1 MTSEVGRRPAPVAPT
16 ITGPT
21 LFSRIYGF
29 GSIYG
34 KTMRDSR
41 RAVIGI
47 ALVMGLALVAVS
59 YAIVQEFNTPASRQQ
74 LVAVVA
80 AVPAILAGL
89 AGKAVNVGTLGGYL
103 QYKYGSFFP
112 EITSLWAIL
121 ALSATLATEAR
132 RGSLEFVAASAMT
145 RRRVA
150 LEKLFAHLTGQAI
163 VAIVVFVALLF
174 VGSSV
179 QGLPGDAI
187 TVQMAAGYALWL
199 FLLGIAAGSVAFAL
213 APFVGRGSAAG
224 VAGAVLFGG
233 FIVNGYQAAIPT
245 LAPLANLTW
254 FGWTSNHVPL
264 AGQFDW
270 VTLLPVALVALV
282 LFTVGVE
289 AFARRDIG
297 ATSPIP
303 TPSLPRALVGLRGPT
318 GRAVGQNLPSSIAWG
333 IGIGLFGLAIAGSG
347 KSFVDEL
354 GKATDF
360 VKLLNQVFPGFDI
373 RSVGGFLQL
382 LYVEFGLILAGLA
395 AATLVA
401 VWGSDET
408 SGRLEFLLASP
419 LSRIRWVTSGGV
431 AIMAGIVVVTIIAA
445 LGIAVGAVIA
455 GGDIVQPV
463 VGSLVLGLYAAAL
476 GGIGV
481 AVGGLFRTSWAGP
494 AVALFAIVTW
504 LIDLLAPAF
513 RLPDFVHQLALTSHY
528 GFTMLGQWDWVG
540 VVASLVLAVG
550 GVALGAWGFRRRD
563 LRA

>member
-1 MTSEVGRRPAPVAPT
+1 MTSEVGRREAPAAPT
-16 ITGPT
+16 ILGPS
-21 LFSRIYGF
+21 LRSRIFGF

-47 ALVMGLALVAVS
+47 AVVLGLLLLAVS
-59 YAIVQEFNTPASRQQ
+59 YAIVSEFNTLASRQQ

-80 AVPAILAGL
+80 AVPAILQGL

-112 EITSLWAIL
+112 IIVSLWAIL

-132 RGSLEFVAASAMT
+132 RGSMEFVASTAMT
-145 RRRVA
+145 KRRIA
-150 LEKLFAHLTGQAI
+150 IEKLSAHLTGQAI
-163 VAIVVFVALLF
+163 VALVVFLSLLT
-174 VGSSV
+174 VGRSIN
-179 QGLPGDAI
+179 GLPGDEI
-187 TVQMAAGYALWL
+187 TIEMAAGYAIWL
-199 FLLGIAAGSVAFAL
+199 FLLGIAAGGVAFAL
-213 APFVGRGSAAG
+213 APFLGRGSAAG

-254 FGWTSNHVPL
+254 FGWTANHVPL
-264 AGQFDW
+264 AGEFDW
-270 VTLLPVALVALV
+270 VTLLPVAIVSIV
-282 LFTVGVE
+282 LFVIGVE
-289 AFARRDIG
+289 AFARRDVG

-303 TPSLPRALVGLRGPT
+303 TPSLPRSLVGLQGPT
-318 GRAVGQNLPSSIAWG
+318 GRAIGQNLPSSIAWG

-347 KSFVDEL
+347 KSFIDEL

-382 LYVEFGLILAGLA
+382 LYVEFGMILAGLA

-401 VWGSDET
+401 VWASDET

-419 LSRIRWVTSGGV
+419 LSRVRWATSGGL
-431 AIMAGIVVVTIIAA
+431 AIITGVILVTLVAA
-445 LGIAVGAVIA
+445 LGIAIGAVIA

-463 VGSLVLGLYAAAL
+463 VGSLVLALYGAAL
-476 GGIGV
+476 GGVGV
-481 AVGGLFRTSWAGP
+481 AIGGLFRASWAGP
-494 AVALFAIVTW
+494 AVALITIVTW
-504 LIDLLAPAF
+504 LINLLAPAF
-513 RLPDFVHQLALTSHY
+513 KLPDFVHQLALTSHY
-528 GFTMLGQWDWVG
+528 GFTMLGQWDPVG
-540 VVASLVLAVG
+540 IVASVVLAVG
-550 GVALGAWGFRRRD
+550 GVALGAWGFKRRD
-563 LRA
+563 LRG

>member
-1 MTSEVGRRPAPVAPT
+1 MTSEVGRREAPAAPT
-16 ITGPT
+16 ILGPS
-21 LFSRIYGF
+21 LISRIYGF
-29 GSIYG
+29 GSVYG

-47 ALVMGLALVAVS
+47 ALAMGLGLVAVS
-59 YAIVQEFNTPASRQQ
+59 FAIVQEFNTPASRQQ

-80 AVPAILAGL
+80 AVPAILQGL
-89 AGKAVNVGTLGGYL
+89 AGKAINVGTLGGYL
-103 QYKYGSFFP
+103 AYKYGVFFP

-163 VAIVVFVALLF
+163 VAIVVFLALLF

-179 QGLPGDAI
+179 NGLPGDAI
-187 TVQMAAGYALWL
+187 SVEMAAGYAILL

-213 APFVGRGSAAG
+213 APFIGRGSAAG
-224 VAGAVLFGG
+224 VAAAVMFGG
-233 FIVNGYQAAIPT
+233 FIVNGYQAAIPS
-245 LAPLANLTW
+245 LAPFANVTW
-254 FGWTSNHVPL
+254 FGWTANHVPL
-264 AGQFDW
+264 AGQYDW
-270 VTLLPVALVALV
+270 PSLLPVALVALV
-282 LFTVGVE
+282 LFVVGVE

-303 TPSLPRALVGLRGPT
+303 TPSLPRALIGLRGPA
-318 GRAVGQNLPSSIAWG
+318 GRAIGQNIPSSIAWG

-347 KSFVDEL
+347 KSFIDEL

-360 VKLLNQVFPGFDI
+360 VKLLNQIFPGFDI

-401 VWGSDET
+401 VWASDET

-419 LSRIRWVTSGGV
+419 LSRVRWVASGGI
-431 AIMAGIVVVTIIAA
+431 AILVGIVVVGIVAA
-445 LGIAVGAVIA
+445 LGIALGAVIA

-463 VGSLVLGLYAAAL
+463 VGSLVLPLYAAAL

-494 AVALFAIVTW
+494 AVAIVTIVTW
-504 LIDLLAPAF
+504 LINLLAPAF
-513 RLPDFVHQLALTSHY
+513 KLPDVVHQLALTSHY
-528 GFTMLGQWDWVG
+528 GFTMLGQWDPVG
-540 VVASLVLAVG
+540 IVASVVLAVG
-550 GVALGAWGFRRRD
+550 GVALGAWGFKRRD
-563 LRA
+563 LRG

>member
-16 ITGPT
+16 ITGPSM
-21 LFSRIYGF
+21 FSRIYGF
-29 GSIYG
+29 GSVYG
-34 KTMRDSR
+34 KTLRDSR

-47 ALVMGLALVAVS
+47 ALAMGLGLVAVS
-59 YAIVQEFNTPASRQQ
+59 FAIVQEFNTPASRQQ

-80 AVPAILAGL
+80 AVPAILQGL
-89 AGKAVNVGTLGGYL
+89 AGKAINVGTLGGYL
-103 QYKYGSFFP
+103 SYKYGVFFP

-145 RRRVA
+145 RRRIA

-163 VAIVVFVALLF
+163 VAIVVLLALLF

-179 QGLPGDAI
+179 NGQPGDAI
-187 TVQMAAGYALWL
+187 SLEMAAGYAILL
-199 FLLGIAAGSVAFAL
+199 FLIGIAAGSVAFAL
-213 APFVGRGSAAG
+213 APFIGRGSAAG

-233 FIVNGYQAAIPT
+233 FIVNGYQAAIPS
-245 LAPLANLTW
+245 LAPFANLTW

-270 VTLLPVALVALV
+270 PSLLPVAIVALV
-282 LFTVGVE
+282 LFAVGVE

-303 TPSLPRALVGLRGPT
+303 TPSLPRSLIGLRGPT
-318 GRAVGQNLPSSIAWG
+318 GRAVGQNIPASIAWG

-347 KSFVDEL
+347 KAFVDEL

-360 VKLLNQVFPGFDI
+360 VKLLSTVFPGFDI

-401 VWGSDET
+401 VWASDET

-419 LSRIRWVTSGGV
+419 LSRVRWVTSGGV
-431 AIMAGIVVVTIIAA
+431 AILVGIVVVGIVAA
-445 LGIAVGAVIA
+445 LGVALGAVIA

-463 VGSLVLGLYAAAL
+463 VGSLVLPLYAAAL

-481 AVGGLFRTSWAGP
+481 AIGGLFRTSWAGP
-494 AVALFAIVTW
+494 AVALVTIATW
-504 LIDLLAPAF
+504 LINLLAPAF
-513 RLPDFVHQLALTSHY
+513 KLPDAIHQLALTSHY
-528 GFTMLGQWDWVG
+528 GFTMLGQWDPAG
-540 VVASLVLAVG
+540 ILASVVLAVG
-550 GVALGAWGFRRRD
+550 GVLLGAWGFKRRD

>member
-16 ITGPT
+16 IAGPS
-21 LFSRIYGF
+21 LFSRVYGF
-29 GSIYG
+29 GSVYG
-34 KTMRDSR
+34 KTLRDSR
-41 RAVIGI
+41 RAVIAI
-47 ALVMGLALVAVS
+47 ALAMGLGLVAVS
-59 YAIVQEFNTPASRQQ
+59 FAIVQEFNTPASRQQ

-80 AVPAILAGL
+80 AVPAILQGL
-89 AGKAVNVGTLGGYL
+89 AGKAINVGTLGGYL
-103 QYKYGSFFP
+103 AYKYGVFFP

-145 RRRVA
+145 RRRIA

-163 VAIVVFVALLF
+163 VAVVVLLALLF

-179 QGLPGDAI
+179 NGLPGDAI
-187 TVQMAAGYALWL
+187 SLEMAAGYAILL

-213 APFVGRGSAAG
+213 APFIGRGSAAG
-224 VAGAVLFGG
+224 VAAAVMFGG
-233 FIVNGYQAAIPT
+233 FIVNGYQAAIPS
-245 LAPLANLTW
+245 LAPFANLTW
-254 FGWTSNHVPL
+254 FGWTANHVPL

-270 VTLLPVALVALV
+270 PSLLPVGLVALV
-282 LFTVGVE
+282 LFVVGVE

-303 TPSLPRALVGLRGPT
+303 TPSLPRALIGLRGPT
-318 GRAVGQNLPSSIAWG
+318 GRAVGQNIPASIAWG

-347 KSFVDEL
+347 KSFIDEL

-401 VWGSDET
+401 VWASDET

-419 LSRIRWVTSGGV
+419 LSRIRWVMSGGV
-431 AIMAGIVVVTIIAA
+431 AILVGIVVVGIVAA
-445 LGIAVGAVIA
+445 LGVALGAVIA

-463 VGSLVLGLYAAAL
+463 VGSLVLPLYAAAL

-481 AVGGLFRTSWAGP
+481 AIGGLFRTSWAGP
-494 AVALFAIVTW
+494 AVALVTIVTW
-504 LIDLLAPAF
+504 LINLLAPAF
-513 RLPDFVHQLALTSHY
+513 KLPDAIHQLALTSHY
-528 GFTMLGQWDWVG
+528 GFTMLGQWDPAG
-540 VVASLVLAVG
+540 ILASVVLAVG
-550 GVALGAWGFRRRD
+550 GVLLGAWGFKRRD
-563 LRA
+563 LRG